1 LVEGASDM
9 AMEKRNKGTR
19 LLEDN
24 FSKRMKENCDTTE
37 QREKTWKV
45 IFHSYLVWPFKHS
58 RETERKKSLATI
70 FSTTTISLKFGETRS
85 LPLEDEKRPVLN
97 PADKSD
103 ILDSNLI
110 FRRAQRSD

>member
-1 LVEGASDM
+1 M

-58 RETERKKSLATI
+58 RETERKK
-70 FSTTTISLKFGETRS
+70 KFG
-85 LPLEDEKRPVLN
+85 DDFFHN
-97 PADKSD
+97 ND
-103 ILDSNLI
+103 IAQI
-110 FRRAQRSD
+110 RRDTLSPSGG